1 MGRKRMGREWAC
13 PIVDIQRHLIVDNGA
28 GPFSTFT
35 DNSLRVK
42 CRAMSRRTFLAA
54 LAVICSVA
62 PAATQPPPYDL
73 LIRNAHVYDGMGNPW
88 IRADVAIRGDRI
100 AAVGALVNASA
111 KKVIDASGLALAPG
125 FIDVH
130 SHAGGGLATEEL
142 KHGQPVLAQGIT
154 TVFVNP
160 DGGGPVDLQTQR
172 ATYTKQGIGLN
183 VALMVPHG
191 SIRREVMNM
200 TDRDPTP
207 QELGR
212 MVDLTRAGMKAGAF
226 GLSSGLYY
234 APGSYSKTAEVI
246 AMAKAAAEF
255 NGVYS
260 SHIRDESDYS
270 IGLMAAV
277 QEVIDIAEQ
286 AGLIG
291 VVSHVKAL
299 GPASHGLS
307 FAIVQRI
314 EAARARGVQVYTDQY
329 PYSASGTGITG
340 ALIPRWA
347 QVAGRDAMLRRIRGD
362 EGKKILDEVR
372 TNIARRGGAET
383 LVISRYSVD
392 PSIEGKNLAE
402 LAKAAGTTPEQH
414 ALDLLQKGDASL
426 VSFNMSERDIELLM
440 RQTWTMTST
449 DGDLVPMGRGKPHPR
464 AYGAFPRKLR
474 LYVRERGVID
484 LPFAIRTMTSLPAQV
499 FGMKDRGQIRAGAYA
514 DIVLFDPAKVNDVAT
529 YQEPHQLA
537 EGMTHIVV
545 NGVLV
550 RENGAF
556 ANALPGRVLTPER
569 Q

>member
-1 MGRKRMGREWAC
+1 MPRR
-13 PIVDIQRHLIVDNGA
+13 
-28 GPFSTFT
+28 
-35 DNSLRVK
+35 SLP
-42 CRAMSRRTFLAA
+42 ALLAI
-54 LAVICSVA
+54 LWFAV
-62 PAATQPPPYDL
+62 PTATQQKSFDL

-88 IRADVAIRGDRI
+88 ILADVGINGDRI
-100 AAVGALVNASA
+100 AAVGSLAGASA
-111 KKVIDASGLALAPG
+111 RTAIDANRLALAPG

-130 SHAGGGLATEEL
+130 SHAGGGLATEDL
-142 KHGQPVLAQGIT
+142 KHGQPVIAQGIT
-154 TVFVNP
+154 TVVVNP
-160 DGGGPVDLQTQR
+160 DGGGPVDLQGQR
-172 ATYTKQGIGLN
+172 DAYTRNGIGLN

-200 TDRDPTP
+200 TDRAPTP
-207 QELGR
+207 AELDR

-234 APGSYSKTAEVI
+234 APGSYSTTAEVI

-255 NGVYS
+255 KGVYS

-270 IGLMAAV
+270 VGLMAAV

-291 VVSHVKAL
+291 IVSHVKAL

-307 FAIVQRI
+307 FAVVQRL
-314 EAARARGVQVYTDQY
+314 EAARGRGVQVYTDQY

-347 QVAGRDAMLRRIRGD
+347 QVAGGDAMLRRIRGD
-362 EGKKILDEVR
+362 EGRKILEAVR

-383 LVISRYSVD
+383 LMISRYSVD
-392 PSIEGKNLAE
+392 PSIEGKTLAE
-402 LAKAAGTTPEQH
+402 LARAAGTTPEQH
-414 ALDLLQKGDASL
+414 ALDLLQRGDASL

-440 RQTWTMTST
+440 RQTWNMTST

-474 LYVRERGVID
+474 LYVRDRGVID
-484 LPFAIRTMTSLPAQV
+484 LPFAIRSMTSLPAQV
-499 FGMKDRGQIRAGAYA
+499 FGMKDRGQIRAGAFA
-514 DIVLFDPAKVNDVAT
+514 DLVLFDPAKVNDAAT
-529 YQEPHQLA
+529 YEDPHQLA
-537 EGMTHIVV
+537 EGMTHVII

-550 RENGAF
+550 RESGAF
-556 ANALPGRVLTPER
+556 TNALAGVVLTPAR
-569 Q
+569 R

>member
-1 MGRKRMGREWAC
+1 MTVRPVGVAFVLG
-13 PIVDIQRHLIVDNGA
+13 II
-28 GPFSTFT
+28 
-35 DNSLRVK
+35 
-42 CRAMSRRTFLAA
+42 AA
-54 LAVICSVA
+54 SV
-62 PAATQPPPYDL
+62 PAAQQAGRTLPVFDL

-88 IRADVAIRGDRI
+88 IRADVAIHEGRI
-100 AAVGALVNASA
+100 HTIGRLATAAS
-111 KKVIDASGLALAPG
+111 KKSLDADGLAVAPG

-130 SHAGGGLATEEL
+130 SHAGGGLATEAL

-154 TVFVNP
+154 TVIVNP
-160 DGGGPVDLQTQR
+160 DGGGPVDLHTQR

-191 SIRREVMNM
+191 SIRREVMGM
-200 TDRDPTP
+200 TDRDPSAA
-207 QELGR
+207 ELAR
-212 MVDLTRAGMKAGAF
+212 MVELVREGMRAGAI

-234 APGSYSKTAEVI
+234 APGSYSKTAEVV
-246 AMAKAAAEF
+246 AMARAAAEAG
-255 NGVYS
+255 GVYS

-270 IGLMAAV
+270 VGLLAAV

-291 VVSHVKAL
+291 IVTHVKAL

-307 FAIVQRI
+307 MAIVERI
-314 EAARARGVQVYTDQY
+314 EGARARGVQVYTDQY

-347 QVAGRDAMLRRIRGD
+347 QVAGRDALLRRIRGD
-362 EGKKILDEVR
+362 EGKKILENVR
-372 TNIARRGGAET
+372 VNIARRGGAET

-392 PSIEGKNLAE
+392 SSLEGRTLAE
-402 LAKAAGTTPEQH
+402 LAKAAGATPEQH
-414 ALDLLQKGDASL
+414 ALDLLQKGEAGL

-440 RQTWTMTST
+440 RQPWTMTST
-449 DGDLVPMGRGKPHPR
+449 DGDLVPMGQGKPHPR

-474 LYVRERGVID
+474 LYVRERGTID
-484 LPFAIRTMTSLPAQV
+484 LSFAIRSMTSLPAQV
-499 FGMKDRGQIRAGAYA
+499 FGLTDRGQIRPGAIA
-514 DIVLFDPAKVNDVAT
+514 DLVIFDPANVHDAAT
-529 YQEPHQLA
+529 YQEPHRLA

-556 ANALPGRVLTPER
+556 TDALPGRVLAPER
-569 Q
+569 R